1 MLIRLWRNLR
11 LSDLS
16 AMYRSCIE
24 PGEKEIL
31 LNKINYHKEKLKRL

>member
-11 LSDLS
+11 LLELS
-16 AMYRSCIE
+16 AMYRSCINL
-24 PGEKEIL
+24 EKKENL